1 MSLKVFDLQCQHG
14 HVFEGWFGSLDNY
27 DSQQARGLI
36 ACPICDSRQIIKKIS
51 APRINVNHGR
61 EPDSRAAPAQGNA
74 TAVAAPAS
82 GQLAQLQAELLRHI
96 RQIVRDTDDVGAQ
109 FAHEARRMHYGET
122 EERAI
127 RGTATEQE
135 RESLAQD
142 GIAVMPIPDF
152 LDEGRLQ

>member
-36 ACPICDSRQIIKKIS
+36 ACPICDNRQIIKKIS

-61 EPDSRAAPAQGNA
+61 GPDSCAAPAQGKA

-82 GQLAQLQAELLRHI
+82 GQLAQLQAELMRHI
-96 RQIVRDTDDVGAQ
+96 RQIVRDTDDVGAE
-109 FAHEARRMHYGET
+109 FAYEARRMHYGDA

-135 RESLAQD
+135 RESLAQE

-152 LDEGRLQ
+152 LDEDRLQ